1 MKYKIILT
9 IILFIFSFLYLE
21 NSIYIVRENDNLMKT
36 LKEKQRLYNKE
47 PVNAIITKNTMIPGI
62 NGRKINL
69 DKSYNKMKSIN
80 SFHDSLLI
88 FDIVKPNKSI
98 SNIYDKVIISG
109 NPNIN
114 KISVLTKL
122 DNSYCYTTALDI
134 DKNCIKENK
143 QTIHIE
149 KITSNYLMKVK
160 ELVKN
165 GSIFFLDS
173 KEENNELSITLKYLK
188 NNNYEIVNISELIK
202 E

>member
-9 IILFIFSFLYLE
+9 IILFIFSFLYLK
-21 NSIYIVRENDNLMKT
+21 NSVYIVRENDNLMKT

-62 NGRKINL
+62 NGKKINL

-122 DNSYCYTTALDI
+122 DNGYCYTTSLDI

-149 KITSNYLMKVK
+149 KIASNYLMKIK

-173 KEENNELSITLKYLK
+173 KEENNELSIIMKYLK
-188 NNNYEIVNISELIK
+188 NNNYQIVSISELIK